1 MYLVI
6 AGGGDVG
13 TGLARALHTE
23 HDVVVVDRSPSA
35 AERLA
40 NYDVRVV
47 VGNATDPEVLREA
60 GVDRADAFVAATSID
75 EVNLISAL
83 LAKGLGARE
92 ALCFVGRADYA
103 EVLTDPRT
111 MDILGT
117 RIDRVLWPQRSL
129 AQEIL
134 EIILIPKALDTEE
147 LAGGRLRLIEYLVE
161 EGGPYAHRYL
171 GDLEWPEGTRLLGLV
186 RKGEFLSAREADF
199 AELVLEAGDHL
210 IFVATRSS
218 FPILHAYF
226 AGTER
231 VRRVMIVGGGA
242 VGYIVARELE
252 RSGVELCLI
261 EQDPE
266 RAAWLS
272 EQLSRTLVLEGDG
285 TDLEL
290 LEAENIE
297 ETDVLVAVTNNDEKN
312 LLVSLLA
319 KQVGVEK
326 VITRVGRSENRPLF
340 ERVGIDIPLTPR
352 QAAVR
357 EVIHHLAP
365 GGVEHLAV
373 IEDKVELIEATVGE
387 PYHGRRVEELPLPPK
402 AVPVAVLRP
411 RVVELARPELELH
424 LGDRLLVLTP
434 REFTERVAG
443 VLGGPTP
450 ARR

>member
-23 HDVVVVDRSPSA
+23 HDVVVVDRSPEA

-60 GVDRADAFVAATSID
+60 GVDQADAFVAATSID
-75 EVNLISAL
+75 EVNLISSL

-186 RKGEFLSAREADF
+186 RKGEFLSAREPDF
-199 AELVLEAGDHL
+199 AELVLEPGDHL
-210 IFVATRSS
+210 IFVATRGS

-261 EQDPE
+261 ELDPS

-272 EQLSRTLVLEGDG
+272 EQLPRTLVLQGDG

-357 EVIHHLAP
+357 EVIHHLTP

-373 IEDKVELIEATVGE
+373 IEDKVELIEVAVTE
-387 PYHGRRVEELPLPPK
+387 PYHGRRLGDLPLPAK
-402 AVPVAVLRP
+402 AVAVAVLRP
-411 RVVELARPELELH
+411 RLAELARSDLELH
-424 LGDRLLVLTP
+424 LGDRLLILTP
-434 REFTERVAG
+434 RELTDRVAG
-443 VLGGPTP
+443 ALGRRTP
-450 ARR
+450 A

>member
-13 TGLARALHTE
+13 SELAKTLHTE
-23 HDVVVVDRSPSA
+23 HDVVVIDHSPDA

-47 VGNATDPEVLREA
+47 IGNATDPEILQEA
-60 GVDRADAFVAATSID
+60 GVERADAFIAATSID
-75 EVNLISAL
+75 EVNLISSL

-117 RIDRVLWPQRSL
+117 RIDKVLWPQRSL

-161 EGGPYAHRYL
+161 ENGPYAHRYL
-171 GDLEWPEGTRLLGLV
+171 GDLEWPEGTLLLGVV
-186 RKGEFLSAREADF
+186 RKGEFISAREPDF
-199 AELVLEAGDHL
+199 AELVLEPGDHL

-231 VRRVMIVGGGA
+231 VRKIMIVGGGA
-242 VGYIVARELE
+242 VGYMVARELE
-252 RSGVELCLI
+252 KSGVELVLI
-261 EQDPE
+261 EMDE
-266 RAAWLS
+266 KRAAWLS
-272 EQLSRTLVLEGDG
+272 EHLSRTLVLQGDG

-290 LEAENIE
+290 LEAEGIE

-326 VITRVGRSENRPLF
+326 VITRVGKSENRPLF

-357 EVIHHLAP
+357 EVIHHLNP
-365 GGVEHLAV
+365 DGIEHLAV
-373 IEDKVELIEATVGE
+373 IEDKVELIEVPVGE
-387 PYHGRRVEELPLPPK
+387 AALGKKIEELELPAK
-402 AVPVAVLRP
+402 AVVVAVLRP
-411 RVVELARPELELH
+411 RTVELARPELELRP
-424 LGDRLLVLTP
+424 GDRLLVLTP
-434 REFTERVAG
+434 RELTDEVARA
-443 VLGGPTP
+443 LGS
-450 ARR
+450 AS

>member
-6 AGGGDVG
+6 AGGGEVG
-13 TGLARALHTE
+13 SDLAKSLHTE
-23 HDVVVVDRSPSA
+23 HDVVVIDRSPDA

-40 NYDVRVV
+40 TYDVRVV
-47 VGNATDPEVLREA
+47 IGNATDPEVLREA
-60 GVDRADAFVAATSID
+60 GVERADAFIAATSID
-75 EVNLISAL
+75 EVNLISSL

-171 GDLEWPEGTRLLGLV
+171 GDLEWPEGTLLLGVV
-186 RKGEFLSAREADF
+186 RKGEFLSAREPDF
-199 AELVLEAGDHL
+199 AELVLEPGDHL
-210 IFVATRSS
+210 IFVATRGS
-218 FPILHAYF
+218 FPILHAHF
-226 AGTER
+226 AGTDR
-231 VRRVMIVGGGA
+231 VRKVMIVGGGA
-242 VGYIVARELE
+242 VGYMVARELE
-252 RSGVELCLI
+252 RSGVELVLI
-261 EQDPE
+261 EMDPR

-272 EQLSRTLVLEGDG
+272 EHLSRTLVLEGDG

-290 LEAENIE
+290 LEAEGIE

-373 IEDKVELIEATVGE
+373 IEDKVELIEVSIPEDLAGKKIGE
-387 PYHGRRVEELPLPPK
+387 LELPAK
-402 AVPVAVLRP
+402 AVVVAVLRP
-411 RVVELARPELELH
+411 RTVELARPELELRK
-424 LGDRLLVLTP
+424 GDRLLVLTP
-434 REFTERVAG
+434 RELTEEVAR
-443 VLGGPTP
+443 VLGQ
-450 ARR
+450 AS

>member
-6 AGGGDVG
+6 AGGGEVG
-13 TGLARALHTE
+13 SDLAKSLHTE
-23 HDVVVVDRSPSA
+23 HDVVVIDHSPDA

-47 VGNATDPEVLREA
+47 IGNATDPEILREA
-60 GVDRADAFVAATSID
+60 GVERADAFIAATSID
-75 EVNLISAL
+75 EVNLISSL

-117 RIDRVLWPQRSL
+117 RIDKVLWPQRSL

-171 GDLEWPEGTRLLGLV
+171 GDLEWPEGTLLLGVV
-186 RKGEFLSAREADF
+186 RKGEFLSAREPDF
-199 AELVLEAGDHL
+199 AELVLEPGDHL
-210 IFVATRSS
+210 IFVATRGS

-231 VRRVMIVGGGA
+231 VRKIMIVGGGA
-242 VGYIVARELE
+242 VGYMVARELE
-252 RSGVELCLI
+252 RSGVELVLI
-261 EQDPE
+261 EMDPK

-290 LEAENIE
+290 LEAEGIE

-373 IEDKVELIEATVGE
+373 IEDKVELIEVPVAEALAGKKIGE
-387 PYHGRRVEELPLPPK
+387 LELPAK
-402 AVPVAVLRP
+402 AVVVAVLRP
-411 RVVELARPELELH
+411 RTVELARPELELRK
-424 LGDRLLVLTP
+424 GDRLLVLTP
-434 REFTERVAG
+434 RELTEEVAR
-443 VLGGPTP
+443 VLGQT
-450 ARR
+450 A

>member
-199 AELVLEAGDHL
+199 AELVLEPGDHL

-242 VGYIVARELE
+242 VGYIVARDLE

>member
-6 AGGGDVG
+6 AGGGEVG
-13 TGLARALHTE
+13 SDLAKSLHTE
-23 HDVVVVDRSPSA
+23 HDVVIIDHSPSA

-47 VGNATDPEVLREA
+47 VGNATDPEILREA
-60 GVDRADAFVAATSID
+60 GVEMADAFIAATSID
-75 EVNLISAL
+75 EVNLISSL

-171 GDLEWPEGTRLLGLV
+171 GDLEWPEGTLLLGVV
-186 RKGEFLSAREADF
+186 RKGEFLSAREPDF
-199 AELVLEAGDHL
+199 AELVLEPGDHL
-210 IFVATRSS
+210 IFVATRGS

-231 VRRVMIVGGGA
+231 VRKIMIVGGGA
-242 VGYIVARELE
+242 VGYMVARELE
-252 RSGVELCLI
+252 RTGVELILI
-261 EQDPE
+261 EMDKK

-272 EQLSRTLVLEGDG
+272 EHLSRTLVLEGDG

-290 LEAENIE
+290 LESEGIE

-357 EVIHHLAP
+357 EVIHHLSP
-365 GGVEHLAV
+365 GAVEHLAV
-373 IEDKVELIEATVGE
+373 IEDKVELIEVPVSDHLAGSRIE
-387 PYHGRRVEELPLPPK
+387 ALPLPAK
-402 AVPVAVLRP
+402 AVVVAVLRP
-411 RVVELARPELELH
+411 RTVELARPELEIRP
-424 LGDRLLVLTP
+424 GDRLLILTP
-434 REFTERVAG
+434 RELTEEVARA
-443 VLGGPTP
+443 LGQ
-450 ARR
+450 AA

>member
-23 HDVVVVDRSPSA
+23 HDVVVVDRSPEA

-60 GVDRADAFVAATSID
+60 GVDQADAFVAATSID
-75 EVNLISAL
+75 EVNLISSL

-171 GDLEWPEGTRLLGLV
+171 GDLQWPEGTRLLGLV
-186 RKGEFLSAREADF
+186 RKGEFLSARESDF
-199 AELVLEAGDHL
+199 AELVLEPGDHL
-210 IFVATRSS
+210 IFVATRDS

-261 EQDPE
+261 ELDPA

-272 EQLSRTLVLEGDG
+272 EQLPRTLVLQGDG

-297 ETDVLVAVTNNDEKN
+297 ETNVLVAVTNNDEKN

-357 EVIHHLAP
+357 EVIHHLTP

-373 IEDKVELIEATVGE
+373 IEDKVELIEVAVTE
-387 PYHGRRVEELPLPPK
+387 PYHGQKLGDLPLPAK
-402 AVPVAVLRP
+402 AVAVAVLRP
-411 RVVELARPELELH
+411 RLAELARSDLELH
-424 LGDRLLVLTP
+424 LGDRLLILTP
-434 REFTERVAG
+434 RELTDRVAG
-443 VLGGPTP
+443 ALGRRTP
-450 ARR
+450 A